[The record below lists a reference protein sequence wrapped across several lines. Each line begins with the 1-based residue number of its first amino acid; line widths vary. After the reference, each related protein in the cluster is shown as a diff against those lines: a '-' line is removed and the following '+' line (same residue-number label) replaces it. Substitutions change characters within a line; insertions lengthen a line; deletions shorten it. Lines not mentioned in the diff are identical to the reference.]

1 MTKKELIDEV
11 CKTADVTK
19 KDAESVIT
27 KTFIVIEDAMKKGEK
42 VTIPG
47 FGTFLVKLQGARD
60 ARRGRNPLTGEE
72 IMIQARP
79 EQKAPKFS
87 ASKSLKNAVKTS

>member
-11 CKTADVTK
+11 CKTADVSK

-27 KTFIVIEDAMKKGEK
+27 KTFIAIEESMKKGEK

-47 FGTFLVKLQGARD
+47 FGIFSVKIQGAR
-60 ARRGRNPLTGEE
+60 AAKKGRNPQTGEE
-72 IMIQARP
+72 IMIPKRP

-87 ASKSLKNAVKTS
+87 ASKTLKENIKNS